1 MRTKLCD
8 LVSCLK
14 PGIKIEFDLSSYK
27 KEMRFEGILSKFL
40 ESVHY
45 RAFQC
50 DYVSAFYITGNFY
63 NGYVAHI
70 RCLPEIDWI

>member
-14 PGIKIEFDLSSYK
+14 PGIKIEFDLSSYE
-27 KEMRFEGILSKFL
+27 KEMRFEGSLSKFL

-45 RAFQC
+45 RAFQT
-50 DYVSAFYITGNFY
+50 DYISSFEILGNFI
-63 NGYVAHI
+63 NGYTVHI
-70 RCLPEIDWI
+70 RILPEID